1 MRNNINFLDNINVN
15 NERILISS
23 NTKYL
28 GVVID
33 EDLNWKEHVQQM
45 CNELKGMFSMFY
57 YIRRYLSVEHVKT
70 IYYTLIYSK
79 IKYGLAVYGA
89 ANSGVINSI
98 QTLQNQLLKVL
109 REKPYRYCTNI
120 LHNELELIKVEDL
133 YKQEILIFTHSFQNK
148 NLPSIFDHYFTNFAS
163 IHNINTRYRNTC
175 FIIPRV
181 SSNLGATQIMF
192 QGAVLWNNLDN
203 KLKGI
208 TKLKSFGKSLNGA
221 FLPYHLP
228 L

>member
-1 MRNNINFLDNINVN
+1 MYKWIKDNKLTVNSNKSSFTIFTTKHLRNNINFLDNINVN

-45 CNELKGMFSMFY
+45 CNGLKGMFSVFY
-57 YIRRYLSVEHVKT
+57 NIRRYLSVEHVKT

-98 QTLQNQLLKVL
+98 QTLQNQL
-109 REKPYRYCTNI
+109 
-120 LHNELELIKVEDL
+120 
-133 YKQEILIFTHSFQNK
+133 
-148 NLPSIFDHYFTNFAS
+148 
-163 IHNINTRYRNTC
+163 
-175 FIIPRV
+175 
-181 SSNLGATQIMF
+181 
-192 QGAVLWNNLDN
+192 
-203 KLKGI
+203 
-208 TKLKSFGKSLNGA
+208 
-221 FLPYHLP
+221 
-228 L
+228 